1 MEPPASW
8 RFWGPGDET
17 LRGNVEEQLINP
29 EEHMETDAGTS
40 RIPGLAYA
48 LTDNGIELPVLDIT
62 HPQFLSSIDESRLD
76 EVSRASMQ
84 KMLAVGQMSDAQ
96 KRTYYEQ
103 LLRSYIFGPLFV
115 REPGDSF
122 VSGMS
127 TYVYKLGPNLIGGGP
142 DRAFDRSA
150 SMDIG
155 GVAIRMRIRDLC
167 RLQAGAVMPQ
177 LESSPQ
183 TDLVFLNIAGGAAS
197 DSINTLILVLNK
209 DPALLRN
216 RRTEINVLDIETLG
230 PHFALGC
237 MEALQAQGHPFHGLD
252 IAFHHI
258 SHDWQDA
265 DGLIPLLADKEDC
278 IVTCASEGGL
288 FEYGRDEEIERNL
301 DVLYDYAPDGMRIAG
316 TVVHEPTR
324 VHPTVPAM
332 AKAANAGLRFLG
344 VSGLAAI
351 VEKTGWRLESV
362 QAENPIYAVFTLK
375 KDRAPAV

>member
-1 MEPPASW
+1 M
-8 RFWGPGDET
+8 T
-17 LRGNVEEQLINP
+17 LEESMVTAP
-29 EEHMETDAGTS
+29 ETS

-62 HPQFLSSIDESRLD
+62 HPQFLSSIEESRLD
-76 EVSRASMQ
+76 EVSRASVQ

-96 KRTYYEQ
+96 KTTYYEQ
-103 LLRSYIFGPLFV
+103 LLRSHIFGPIFV
-115 REPGDSF
+115 REPGDNF

-167 RLQAGAVMPQ
+167 RLQAGALIPQ
-177 LESSPQ
+177 LESAPQ
-183 TDLVFLNIAGGAAS
+183 TDLCFINIAGGAAS
-197 DSINTLILVLNK
+197 DSINTLILVLKK

-237 MEALQAQGHPFHGLD
+237 VEALQAPGHPFHGLEL
-252 IAFHHI
+252 ACHHI
-258 SHDWQDA
+258 SHDWKDA
-265 DGLIPLLADKEDC
+265 DELIPLLAEKEDC

-301 DVLYDYAPDGMRIAG
+301 DVLYEHAPDGMRIAG

-351 VEKTGWRLESV
+351 LAKTGWRLESV
-362 QAENPIYAVFTLK
+362 REENPIYAVFTLK
-375 KDRAPAV
+375 KDRVPAV

>member
-1 MEPPASW
+1 MNP
-8 RFWGPGDET
+8 DES
-17 LRGNVEEQLINP
+17 
-29 EEHMETDAGTS
+29 DAGTG

-62 HPQFLSSIDESRLD
+62 HPQFLSSIDERRLD

-167 RLQAGAVMPQ
+167 RLQAGTLMPQ

-183 TDLVFLNIAGGAAS
+183 TDLVFLNLAGGAAS
-197 DSINTLILVLNK
+197 DSINTLILVLKK
-209 DPALLRN
+209 DTALLRN
-216 RRTEINVLDIETLG
+216 RRIEINVLDIETLG

-237 MEALQAQGHPFHGLD
+237 MEALQAPGYLFHGLD
-252 IAFHHI
+252 IACHHL
-258 SHDWQDA
+258 SHNWQDA
-265 DGLIPLLADKEDC
+265 EGLIPLLADKEDC
-278 IVTCASEGGL
+278 VVTCASEGGL

-301 DVLYDYAPDGMRIAG
+301 DVLYRHAPDGMRIAG

-344 VSGLAAI
+344 VGGLAAI
-351 VEKTGWRLESV
+351 LEKTGWRLERV
-362 QAENPIYAVFTLK
+362 QEENPIYVVFTLK
-375 KDRAPAV
+375 KDRVPAI